1 MAGANSNIA
10 GDLASRGIA
19 WQAIGFAIVGIA
31 IITIKH
37 VYSGSDAWQY
47 ELFVFGVGN
56 VYWAFALIIAYAIDR
71 SRKLFETKAQIRA
84 EALQKSFNK
93 GQKEGQKEGRKEEK
107 ERIESLLVKY
117 RSEIP
122 PDLFDELTKSVK
134 NGRE

>member
-47 ELFVFGVGN
+47 RLFIFGVTN

-84 EALQKSFNK
+84 EALQKSFDK
-93 GQKEGQKEGRKEEK
+93 GRQEEK
-107 ERIESLLVKY
+107 ERIESLLVKH

-134 NGRE
+134 NGKE

>member
-47 ELFVFGVGN
+47 RLFIFGVTN

-93 GQKEGQKEGRKEEK
+93 GQKEGRKEEK
-107 ERIESLLVKY
+107 ERIESLLVKH
-117 RSEIP
+117 RSELP